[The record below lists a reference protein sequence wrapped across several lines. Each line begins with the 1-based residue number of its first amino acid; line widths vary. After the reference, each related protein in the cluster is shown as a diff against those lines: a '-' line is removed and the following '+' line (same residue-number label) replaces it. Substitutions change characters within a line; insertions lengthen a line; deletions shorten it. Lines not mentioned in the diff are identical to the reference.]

1 MSFRNKRYFWA
12 VVSALSLLMLLV
24 MVSSATLDYGN
35 NQAGDSCVSCHVE
48 IYNLGLAQRNMHWPF
63 FNRQCFTCHVVGAA
77 SFSMQETRPPAESII
92 TGTQV
97 SQMPQWSKRE
107 VYQSSAA
114 KTVDHVVVL
123 RGLDFNTIYRFRI
136 VMSETETK
144 SDKGNIMSSWFG
156 LAPGEIAE
164 LGSNV
169 LPTRITDLTGM
180 RGDMVQSL
188 TLSRLKDSVLFIDW
202 QTVVPSISWLELEET
217 EGIDLAEI
225 VETVDREAEPPAAAP
240 AIDPDS
246 DHPLLRDP
254 EELTIDVCYSCHP
267 GIRGVASHPVR
278 IYATGDTRIPDD
290 LHTINDGMITC
301 ATCHNPH
308 GGEGK
313 KLVRE
318 VIKTKLCV
326 TCHYLFKGTSK
337 STMF

>member
-1 MSFRNKRYFWA
+1 
-12 VVSALSLLMLLV
+12 MLLV
-24 MVSSATLDYGN
+24 MVSSAALDYGN
-35 NQAGDSCVSCHVE
+35 NQASDSCESCHVE
-48 IYNLGLAQRNMHWPF
+48 TYNLGLAQRNMHWPF
-63 FNRQCFTCHVVGAA
+63 FNRQCVTCHVVSTA
-77 SFSMQETRPPAESII
+77 SFSMPEATQPADTI
-92 TGTQV
+92 TGNQV
-97 SQMPQWSKRE
+97 SQTPRWRKRE

-114 KTVDHVVVL
+114 KAVDHVVVL
-123 RGLDFNTIYRFRI
+123 RGLDFNTVYRFRL
-136 VMSETETK
+136 VLSETGTK
-144 SDKGNIMSSWFG
+144 NDKDNIMSSWFG
-156 LAPGEIAE
+156 LAPAEIAE

-180 RGDMVQSL
+180 PGDMVRSL
-188 TLSRLKDSVLFIDW
+188 TLYRLKDSVLFIDW
-202 QTVVPSISWLELEET
+202 QTGAPSLSWLELEET
-217 EGIDLAEI
+217 EGIDLGAM
-225 VETVDREAEPPAAAP
+225 VETVGREAEPPAAAP
-240 AIDPDS
+240 VIVTDA
-246 DHPLLRDP
+246 DHPQLRDP

-290 LHTINDGMITC
+290 LQTIKDGMITC